1 MVELLTSWLPGRV
14 GRICKEFTQRS
25 ALSSSKSTC
34 LVRYVSDGDK
44 VANTCL
50 DEKILQRK
58 KRYNLDF
65 WPDAGQKGQKRE
77 NVYSGQVCAVTLTP
91 DLIKITTFVEV
102 WKR

>member
-1 MVELLTSWLPGRV
+1 M
-14 GRICKEFTQRS
+14 
-25 ALSSSKSTC
+25 
-34 LVRYVSDGDK
+34 SDGDK

-77 NVYSGQVCAVTLTP
+77 NVYSGQVCAVTLILTLSKSP
-91 DLIKITTFVEV
+91 HLLKCERDKAME
-102 WKR
+102 R